1 MALGYSETVY
11 SFIKEAS
18 RSKKIAVLV
27 TENAPQK
34 DGIKMVEALTAA
46 NIQVTLISDAAVF
59 VFMPK
64 ISKVV
69 IGARTGNAVDIFTIV
84 YPDGRISAVQGS
96 RGVVTVAERYS
107 VPIIFLAGLHK
118 LSPHYHV
125 DPEPTDPSFVLP
137 YDSKIF

>member
-1 MALGYSETVY
+1 LALGYSETVC

-34 DGIKMVEALTAA
+34 DGIKMVDALLAA
-46 NIQVTLISDAAVF
+46 NIQVTLIPDAAIF

-69 IGARTGNAVDIFTIV
+69 IGARTGTL
-84 YPDGRISAVQGS
+84 G
-96 RGVVTVAERYS
+96 
-107 VPIIFLAGLHK
+107 
-118 LSPHYHV
+118 
-125 DPEPTDPSFVLP
+125 
-137 YDSKIF
+137 